1 MGDVVKMTPSTQTR
15 FDPNDSLRSALK
27 DNLDYVLIMARD
39 KDGDLRVYSN
49 DADMLEASFMAQKL
63 IFLIHEGAFDEDAE

>member
-1 MGDVVKMTPSTQTR
+1 MGDVVKMTPRTQTR
-15 FDPNDSLRSALK
+15 FEASESLQRALQDK
-27 DNLDYVLIMARD
+27 LEYVLIMARD
-39 KDGDLRVYSN
+39 ADGDMRVYSN